1 MPFNRV
7 MGLTVLSALIPGTG
21 YLATGRR
28 KLGFAVLAILLLIL
42 AFGAYVALFGRD
54 WAIGLAVEPTS
65 LMIAATIMVMV
76 GVAWVVVIVTSH
88 RALRPRAVS
97 PLQRILGSAL
107 VGVLAL
113 AVMSPMALGSRYA
126 FVQRDVVRTI
136 FAGDDTK
143 SATRPQ
149 NVTAKDPWGGRSRV
163 NLLLLGGDAGEGR
176 DGTRTDS
183 VIVASIDTRTG
194 NTVLFSLPRNLTKLP
209 FPKDSPLYD
218 LYPDGVFQGE
228 GPDAE
233 WLLNAVY
240 RNVPGAHPDA
250 LDSDHKGADALKLGV
265 GEALGLKL
273 DYFVLI
279 NLDGFEQLVD
289 ALGGV
294 TVNINTRVPIGGNT
308 DTGRAPD
315 SWLEP
320 GPNKHLDGDN
330 ALWFARGRYGSSDY
344 ARMGRQRCVI
354 NAIIQQADPATML
367 TRYEAIAKSSKD
379 IVETDLPQTL
389 LKPFVNLALNVKDA
403 NVTSIVFD
411 NKVIRPSHPDYD
423 LMRSKVESALAASE
437 ASPTPGAS
445 ATAKAPGSSASPNA
459 PDPTKPAQPPAD
471 GGDEESPDDEPSTGS
486 SGSGSGSG
494 SDTGSDKPAD
504 SLTDSCAYQPQS

>member
-7 MGLTVLSALIPGTG
+7 LGLTLLSALVPGTG

-28 KLGFAVLAILLLIL
+28 KLGIAVLAILVLIL

-65 LMIAATIMVMV
+65 LAIAATILAVI
-76 GVAWVVVIVTSH
+76 GIAWVVVIVTSH

-113 AVMSPMALGSRYA
+113 MVMSPMALGSRYA

-136 FAGDDTK
+136 FASDDTK

-149 NVTAKDPWGGRSRV
+149 NVTAEDPWGGRSRV

-218 LYPDGVFQGE
+218 LYPDGFQGD

-233 WLLNAVY
+233 YLLNAVY
-240 RNVPGAHPDA
+240 RNVPGAHPDV

-265 GEALGLKL
+265 GEALGLQL
-273 DYFVLI
+273 DYFILI

-289 ALGGV
+289 ALGGI
-294 TVNINTRVPIGGNT
+294 TVNINTRVAIGGNT
-308 DTGRAPD
+308 DTGRRPD
-315 SWLEP
+315 DWLEP

-379 IVETDLPQTL
+379 IVETDLPQSL
-389 LKPFVNLALNVKDA
+389 LKPFVGLALDVKDA
-403 NVTSIVFD
+403 TVTSIVFD
-411 NKVIRPSHPDYD
+411 NKVIRPAHPDYD
-423 LMRSKVESALAASE
+423 LIRSKVESALAASE
-437 ASPTPGAS
+437 ASPSPGAS
-445 ATAKAPGSSASPNA
+445 STAKAPATPNA
-459 PDPTKPAQPPAD
+459 PDPTKAAEPPPD
-471 GGDEESPDDEPSTGS
+471 NGDDEESPGDDPSNAPSPGTG
-486 SGSGSGSG
+486 G
-494 SDTGSDKPAD
+494 DEAAD